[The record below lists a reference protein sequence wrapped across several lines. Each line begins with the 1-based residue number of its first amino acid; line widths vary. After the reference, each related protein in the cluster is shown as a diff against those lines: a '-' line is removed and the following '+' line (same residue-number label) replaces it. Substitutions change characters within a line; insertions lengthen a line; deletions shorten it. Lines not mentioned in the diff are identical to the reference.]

1 MLRVR
6 VKSIMLALTI
16 WAVYRGVGYAF
27 DGSLNTSLYSPSLTD
42 GIQENNHTLIT
53 TFSNN
58 LDLAF
63 QKSLTDKH
71 PILSLYYR
79 DLSTNAGSTY
89 AMTDLERNQESR
101 LLARQAL
108 YQALQDTVNDV
119 NLLYTVKEY
128 GRAMT
133 SAHLRVKDGNMS
145 VDGPSLDHVGN
156 RSVDPS
162 PQEGLR
168 SSLLLINNA
177 HFGLTFRTTFG
188 SIQSNLTYFLA
199 GHDLLGAS
207 LEKDLS
213 KQTRLVLEYR
223 LAPDEDRALLSL
235 KLPFNY

>member
-1 MLRVR
+1 VLRVR
-6 VKSIMLALTI
+6 VKSIMLTLTI
-16 WAVYRGVGYAF
+16 WAVSRSVGYAF
-27 DGSLNTSLYSPSLTD
+27 DGSLNTSLYSPSLTE
-42 GIQENNHTLIT
+42 GIQENNRTLII

-63 QKSLTDKH
+63 QKTLTDKH
-71 PILSLYYR
+71 PLLSLYYR

-89 AMTDLERNQESR
+89 AMSDLERNSESR

-133 SAHLRVKDGNMS
+133 SAHLKVKDGNMS
-145 VDGPSLDHVGN
+145 LEGPSLDHVGN
-156 RSVDPS
+156 HSDPS

-188 SIQSNLTYFLA
+188 SVQSNLTYFLA
-199 GHDLLGAS
+199 GHDLLSAS
-207 LEKDLS
+207 LQKDLS

-223 LAPDEDRALLSL
+223 FAPNEDRALLSL
-235 KLPFNY
+235 QLPFEY

>member
-1 MLRVR
+1 MGRA
-6 VKSIMLALTI
+6 KSIMFAITI
-16 WAVYRGVGYAF
+16 WVVSRSAGYAF
-27 DGSLNTSLYSPSLTD
+27 DGTLNTSLYSPSLTD
-42 GIQENNHTLIT
+42 GIQENNRTLIT
-53 TFSNN
+53 TFSNR

-63 QKSLTDKH
+63 QKTLTDKH

-89 AMTDLERNQESR
+89 AMSELERNSESR

-108 YQALQDTVNDV
+108 AQALQDTVNDV

-145 VDGPSLDHVGN
+145 LDGPSLDHVGN
-156 RSVDPS
+156 RPADLS
-162 PQEGLR
+162 PQDGLR

-199 GHDLLGAS
+199 GHDLLSAS
-207 LEKDLS
+207 LQKDLS
-213 KQTRLVLEYR
+213 KQTRIVLEYR
-223 LAPDEDRALLSL
+223 LAPNNEDKALLSL
-235 KLPFNY
+235 QLPFNY

>member
-1 MLRVR
+1 
-6 VKSIMLALTI
+6 MLALI
-16 WAVYRGVGYAF
+16 VWAASRSVGYAF
-27 DGSLNTSLYSPSLTD
+27 DGALNASLFPPSQTD
-42 GIQENNHTLIT
+42 GIQENNRTLII
-53 TFSNN
+53 TFSKN

-63 QKSLTDKH
+63 QKTLNDKH
-71 PILSLYYR
+71 PLLSLYYR

-89 AMTDLERNQESR
+89 AMSDIERNSESR
-101 LLARQAL
+101 LLTRQAL
-108 YQALQDTVNDV
+108 ARALQDTVNDV

-133 SAHLRVKDGNMS
+133 SAHLKVKDGNMS
-145 VDGPSLDHVGN
+145 LEGPSLDNVGN
-156 RSVDPS
+156 HSDPS
-162 PQEGLR
+162 PREGLR

-213 KQTRLVLEYR
+213 KQTKLILEYR
-223 LAPDEDRALLSL
+223 LAPDENRALVSL
-235 KLPFNY
+235 QLPLEY

>member
-1 MLRVR
+1 
-6 VKSIMLALTI
+6 MLALI
-16 WAVYRGVGYAF
+16 VWAASRSAVYAF
-27 DGSLNTSLYSPSLTD
+27 DGALNNSLYSPFLTD
-42 GIQENNHTLIT
+42 GIQENNRTLIT

-58 LDLAF
+58 LNLAF
-63 QKSLTDKH
+63 QKTLTDKH
-71 PILSLYYR
+71 PLLSLYYR

-89 AMTDLERNQESR
+89 AMSELERNSESR

-133 SAHLRVKDGNMS
+133 SAHLKVKDGNMS
-145 VDGPSLDHVGN
+145 MEGPSLDHVGN
-156 RSVDPS
+156 HFDPS

-188 SIQSNLTYFLA
+188 SVQSNLTYFFA
-199 GHDLLGAS
+199 GHDMLGAS
-207 LEKDLS
+207 LQKDLY
-213 KQTRLVLEYR
+213 KETRLVLEYR
-223 LAPDEDRALLSL
+223 LATNEDRALISL
-235 KLPFNY
+235 QLPFDY